1 LIGIEEAGHDVMH
14 PPASVAGQVEA
25 AVRLGLKWVTAALIA
40 IEIVVLSAG
49 VLARYVFH
57 APLVWSD
64 EVASIL
70 FLWLGMLGA
79 AAALGDGSHLRMT
92 TIVDRL
98 PRAWQPYA
106 EAFSLSVCTAFLVL
120 LLVPAW
126 KYLQVES
133 ATITATLGISMLW
146 RVLAMPFGVALMLLI
161 ALLRMRSVP
170 LKPML
175 ATLAA
180 VLVACAALYLLR
192 PYLVPL
198 GKLNLVIFFLAFV
211 PLLVFL
217 GTPIGF
223 SFGMATLGYL
233 TLSTRLPASI
243 LVARIDSDMSNF
255 LLISIPLFVFLGL
268 VIEMTGMAAK
278 MIMFLAKLLGHT
290 RGGLHYVLVAA
301 MYLVSGISGSKAADM
316 AAVAPALFPEMEKY
330 GADRAELSALLAATG
345 AQTETI
351 PPSLILITI
360 GSVTGL
366 SIASLF
372 KGGLLPA
379 LVVGIIL
386 CAVVWRRTRKA
397 PGPALPKASLKA
409 VASSFVVALPAL
421 ALPFIIRSAVIEG
434 VATATEVSTIG
445 IVYSLLIGALVYRRF
460 DVGRIATALVSAASL
475 SGAILLIV
483 GAATAMAWAI
493 TQSGFSQVLASA
505 IGAVPGGRPSFLVLS
520 MLLFAVLGSVLEG
533 LPAVVL
539 FGPLMFPIA
548 QRVGINEI
556 HYAMVVILSMGL
568 GLFTPPFDIGYYVSC
583 AIGGSEPDKT
593 LPHIWGYLAA
603 VAAGLVIVAAVPW
616 ISTSLL

>member
-1 LIGIEEAGHDVMH
+1 MIRIDDVGCAATRRPAAAAGR
-14 PPASVAGQVEA
+14 VEA
-25 AVRLGLKWVTAALIA
+25 AVRQGLRWLTAALIA
-40 IEIVVLSAG
+40 VEIVVLSAG

-57 APLVWSD
+57 APLIWSD
-64 EVASIL
+64 EVAGIL

-79 AAALGDGSHLRMT
+79 AAALGDGAHLRMT
-92 TIVDRL
+92 TIIDRL
-98 PRAWQPYA
+98 SARWRPYA
-106 EAFSLSVCTAFLVL
+106 DAFALAVCAAFLVL
-120 LLVPAW
+120 LLTPAW

-146 RVLAMPFGVALMLLI
+146 RVLAMPVGVGIMLAI
-161 ALLRMRSVP
+161 ALLRMRGVP
-170 LKPML
+170 VRPML
-175 ATLAA
+175 TMLAIVA
-180 VLVACAALYLLR
+180 VACVALYLLR
-192 PYLVPL
+192 PALVPL
-198 GKLNLVIFFLAFV
+198 GKINLIIFFLGFV

-233 TLSTRLPASI
+233 TLSTRLPASV
-243 LVARIDSDMSNF
+243 LVARIDAGMSNF

-366 SIASLF
+366 SIAALF

-386 CAVVWRRTRKA
+386 CAVVWRRTHQIST
-397 PGPALPKASLKA
+397 PTLPRASLKA
-409 VASSFVVALPAL
+409 ILGSFVVASPAL

-445 IVYSLLIGALVYRRF
+445 IVYSLAVGALIYRRF
-460 DVGRIATALVSAASL
+460 DIVRIATALVSAASL

-493 TQSGFSQVLASA
+493 TQSGFSQVLATA

-568 GLFTPPFDIGYYVSC
+568 GLFTPPFGIGYYISC
-583 AIGGSEPDKT
+583 AIGGSEPDKS
-593 LPHIWGYLAA
+593 LPYIWRYLGA
-603 VAAGLVIVAAVPW
+603 VAAGLVIVAAFPW
-616 ISTSLL
+616 ISTAFL

>member
-1 LIGIEEAGHDVMH
+1 MR
-14 PPASVAGQVEA
+14 Q
-25 AVRLGLKWVTAALIA
+25 GLRWLTAALIA
-40 IEIVVLSAG
+40 VEIVVLSAG

-57 APLVWSD
+57 EPLIWSD
-64 EVASIL
+64 EVAGIL

-92 TIVDRL
+92 TIIDRL
-98 PRAWQPYA
+98 SPARRPYA
-106 EAFSLSVCTAFLVL
+106 DAFALSVCAAFLVL
-120 LLVPAW
+120 LLMPAW

-146 RVLAMPFGVALMLLI
+146 RVLAMPVGVGLMLAI

-170 LKPML
+170 IRPML
-175 ATLAA
+175 TMLA
-180 VLVACAALYLLR
+180 VVTVTCAALYLLR
-192 PYLVPL
+192 PTLLPL
-198 GKLNLVIFFLAFV
+198 GKLNLVIFFLGFV

-233 TLSTRLPASI
+233 TLSTRLPASV
-243 LVARIDSDMSNF
+243 LVARIDAGMSNF

-278 MIMFLAKLLGHT
+278 MITFLAKLLGHT

-316 AAVAPALFPEMEKY
+316 AAIAPALFPEMEKY

-366 SIASLF
+366 SIAALF

-386 CAVVWRRTRKA
+386 CAVVWRRTRSLST
-397 PGPALPKASLKA
+397 PTMPKAGLKA
-409 VASSFVVALPAL
+409 ILGSFVVASPAL

-445 IVYSLLIGALVYRRF
+445 IVYSLLVGALIYRRF
-460 DVGRIATALVSAASL
+460 DIVRIATALVGAASL

-493 TQSGFSQVLASA
+493 TQSGFSQILASA
-505 IGAVPGGRPSFLVLS
+505 IGAVPGGRLSFLVLS

-568 GLFTPPFDIGYYVSC
+568 GLFTPPFGIGYYISC
-583 AIGGSEPDKT
+583 AIGGSEPDRT
-593 LPHIWGYLAA
+593 LPYIWRYLAA
-603 VAAGLVIVAAVPW
+603 VAAGLIIVAAIPW
-616 ISTSLL
+616 ISTGLL

>member
-1 LIGIEEAGHDVMH
+1 LIGVDEIDKHTAAR
-14 PPASVAGQVEA
+14 PWPCARRVE
-25 AVRLGLKWVTAALIA
+25 LGLRRMLRAIVAMLIVALI
-40 IEIVVLSAG
+40 IVLSAG
-49 VLARYVFH
+49 VMARYVFH

-70 FLWLGMLGA
+70 FLWLGMLGGA
-79 AAALGDGSHLRMT
+79 VALGDAAHLRMT
-92 TIVDRL
+92 TILDRL
-98 PRAWQPYA
+98 PATGRPFA
-106 EAFSLSVCTAFLVL
+106 EAFGLAVCAGFLAL
-120 LLVPAW
+120 LLAPAW
-126 KYLQVES
+126 KYVMLES
-133 ATITATLGISMLW
+133 STITATLGISMLW
-146 RVLAMPFGVALMLLI
+146 RALAMPVGLACMLAV
-161 ALLRMRSVP
+161 ALLRMAMQPSR
-170 LKPML
+170 PMWTAL
-175 ATLAA
+175 AI
-180 VLVACAALYLLR
+180 VVVSCVALYFLR
-192 PYLVPL
+192 PFLVPL
-198 GKLNLVIFFLAFV
+198 GKINLVIFFLIFV
-211 PLLVFL
+211 PFLVFI

-233 TLSTRLPASI
+233 TLSTRLPASV
-243 LVARIDSDMSNF
+243 LVARLDAGMSNF

-268 VIEMTGMAAK
+268 VIEMTGMAER
-278 MIMFLAKLLGHT
+278 MVQFLAKLLGRT

-330 GADRAELSALLAATG
+330 GADRAELAALLAATG

-379 LVVGIIL
+379 VVVGLTL
-386 CAVVWRRTRKA
+386 CFVVWRRTRTA
-397 PGPALPKASLKA
+397 PLPTRDKTTARALAR
-409 VASSFVVALPAL
+409 SFIVALPAL

-445 IVYSLLIGALVYRRF
+445 IVYALLAGALIYRRF
-460 DVGRIATALVSAASL
+460 DLPRMAKALVSAATL

-493 TQSGFSQVLASA
+493 TQSGFSQILAVA
-505 IGAVPGGRPSFLVLS
+505 IGGVPGGRPAFIVLS
-520 MLLFAVLGSVLEG
+520 ILLFAVLGSVLEG

-548 QRVGINEI
+548 QRVGVHEI
-556 HYAMVVILSMGL
+556 HYAMIVILSMGL
-568 GLFTPPFDIGYYVSC
+568 GLFTPPFGIGYYISC
-583 AIGGSEPDKT
+583 AIGGSEADKT
-593 LPHIWGYLAA
+593 LPHMWGYLAA
-603 VAAGLVIVAAVPW
+603 IAAGLAIVAAFPW
-616 ISTSLL
+616 ISTGFL